1 MLGGVELAG
10 FLTTARTVMEG
21 GGGREQVAGEAEEGQ
36 QRLTN
41 ARERALVAK
50 RRELAAHERAIK
62 RHEEAAELQ
71 DRFGHPDRAADAREP
86 AQKAWE
92 LRGLAL
98 PEQREWDEQ

>member
-10 FLTTARTVMEG
+10 VLTTARTVMEG
-21 GGGREQVAGEAEEGQ
+21 GGGHEQTAGEAEEAQ

-62 RHEEAAELQ
+62 WHEDAAESKTGSAFPIGPPVPVSMLG
-71 DRFGHPDRAADAREP
+71 R
-86 AQKAWE
+86 
-92 LRGLAL
+92 RGS
-98 PEQREWDEQ
+98 